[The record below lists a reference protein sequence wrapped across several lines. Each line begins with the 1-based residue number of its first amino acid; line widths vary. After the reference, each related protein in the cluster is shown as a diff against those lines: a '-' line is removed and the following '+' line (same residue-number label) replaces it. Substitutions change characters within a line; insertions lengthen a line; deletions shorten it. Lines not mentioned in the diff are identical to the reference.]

1 MRAYRDGSQDAFSR
15 AVREVDEKVQLVIM
29 QQSGEMLPVFPF
41 EIDGRMVWRSPV
53 SELPVGVDTVV
64 AQVVHGIFPLMYSA
78 IKDNDAAALHDAI
91 DGLKRFQHKMG
102 GETVLSD
109 SRITI
114 ENCTMHFLLLR
125 YSLGLI

>member
-64 AQVVHGIFPLMYSA
+64 AQVVHGI
-78 IKDNDAAALHDAI
+78 
-91 DGLKRFQHKMG
+91 
-102 GETVLSD
+102 
-109 SRITI
+109 SR
-114 ENCTMHFLLLR
+114 
-125 YSLGLI
+125 